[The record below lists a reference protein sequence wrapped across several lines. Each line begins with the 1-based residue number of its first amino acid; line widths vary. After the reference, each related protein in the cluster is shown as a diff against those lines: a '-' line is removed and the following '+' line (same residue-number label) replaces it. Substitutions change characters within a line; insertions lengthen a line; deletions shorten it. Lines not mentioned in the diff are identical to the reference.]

1 MVSELM
7 LCLMKATLAASTAI
21 VLVGLLRKPI
31 RRALGARAAYLIW
44 LLVPSS
50 VLAVVL
56 PAPSQPVAMAIAAVP
71 HPVHQAVGRAIL
83 VLYAAQASFNYLA
96 LVLLAWLAGVGALSV
111 VAVRR
116 QRSFVRSLGR
126 LSSRA
131 DGTYRSPC
139 GLEPLLVGFWRPR
152 IVLPADFEARY
163 TPEEASWVLAHERA
177 HLQRG
182 DALVNAVATGWL
194 CVFWFNPLMYLAVGW
209 LRFDQDLA
217 ADALVLAAAGTSPRG
232 YANALLKTQ
241 LISDSPWRLPVG
253 CQWQSSHPLKERIG
267 MLRRPLP
274 GIYRRC
280 LGVSTA
286 LALIVCS
293 VGAAWV
299 VQPARGLTASGTPIA
314 IQMKWL
320 LNGADLLRAK
330 GPASTADFLVT
341 EGIDFVRSSTSAGH
355 IERIRCVVSLPG
367 TQHASRVWNVPGT
380 WQKFRKAGHTTDG
393 VLLVQ
398 CIWRENGRIVMQ
410 PSFFLRGGEPAAAEV
425 ADGVSDRRLEFK
437 AATSPTA
444 ALKAAP
450 PAILGTNRP
459 GKWRFCLVT
468 TSCWALTRK
477 TPPRVCPAG
486 APACAPRAARV
497 IPLAL
502 QQRPVHLF
510 E

>member
-1 MVSELM
+1 MASELM
-7 LCLMKATLAASTAI
+7 LCLVKATVAASTAL

-50 VLAVVL
+50 VLAVIL

-71 HPVHQAVGRAIL
+71 QPVHQAVGRAIL
-83 VLYAAQASFNYLA
+83 VLYAAQASFNYLVV
-96 LVLLAWLAGVGALSV
+96 VLLAWLAGVAALSGI
-111 VAVRR
+111 AVRR
-116 QRSFVRSLGR
+116 QRNFIRSLGR

-139 GLEPLLVGFWRPR
+139 GQEPLLVGFWRPR

-217 ADALVLAAAGTSPRG
+217 ADALVLAAAGPSPRG

-274 GIYRRC
+274 GMYRRC

-286 LALIVCS
+286 LALILCS
-293 VGAAWV
+293 VGAAWA
-299 VQPARGLTASGTPIA
+299 VQPARGL
-314 IQMKWL
+314 
-320 LNGADLLRAK
+320 
-330 GPASTADFLVT
+330 
-341 EGIDFVRSSTSAGH
+341 
-355 IERIRCVVSLPG
+355 
-367 TQHASRVWNVPGT
+367 
-380 WQKFRKAGHTTDG
+380 
-393 VLLVQ
+393 
-398 CIWRENGRIVMQ
+398 
-410 PSFFLRGGEPAAAEV
+410 
-425 ADGVSDRRLEFK
+425 EFK
-437 AATSPTA
+437 AAMSPTA

-450 PAILGTNRP
+450 PAILGINRP

-468 TSCWALTRK
+468 TSCWALAKK
-477 TPPRVCPAG
+477 TPPRVCPEG
-486 APACAPRAARV
+486 APACAPGAARV

-502 QQRPVHLF
+502 QQRPVHSF